1 MTKFLTGALLA
12 ILGLT
17 TCAADTP
24 QVKTHLLRHS
34 WHGLWTGMFL
44 VQGPQGCI
52 LIDTAVKEAI
62 STTLEPEMKKL
73 GLPLASIGLV
83 INTHSHGDHVEGNA
97 PLKKLLPD
105 LSFQKPKDGAT
116 FSFGGATVRAL
127 ATPGHSPD
135 SFCLLEPTTGAL
147 FTGDSL
153 QGRGTPNIGV
163 ALFTNPDAYRASIH
177 KVRDL
182 VNKGEVRSL
191 YLGHDEPP
199 SRNGYVPQEE
209 LLTFLAACEAA
220 IDDYTA
226 ATRDLLQRNPNA
238 DVKAIRNHLLETC
251 GSTKKP
257 GWPKLSYQTARVMR
271 AYVLKQMQQKKK

>member
-1 MTKFLTGALLA
+1 MKKLLTAALLA
-12 ILGLT
+12 LMGLAT
-17 TCAADTP
+17 WAAETP
-24 QVKTHLLRHS
+24 QVKTHLIRHP

-73 GLPLASIGLV
+73 GLPLSAIGLV
-83 INTHSHGDHVEGNA
+83 INTHSHSDHVEGNA
-97 PLKKLLPD
+97 PLKARLPG
-105 LSFQKPKDGAT
+105 LPFQKPRDGAE
-116 FSFGGATVRAL
+116 FAFGGATVRAI

-153 QGRGTPNIGV
+153 QGRGTSNIGV
-163 ALFTNPDAYRASIH
+163 ALFTDPDAYRKSIH

-182 VNKGEVRSL
+182 VKKGEVRSM

-226 ATRDLLQRNPNA
+226 ATRDLLQKNPKA
-238 DVKAIRNHLLETC
+238 DYKAVRNHLLNTC
-251 GSTKKP
+251 GSTKNP
-257 GWPKLSYQTARVMR
+257 GWPELSYHTARVMR
-271 AYVLKQMQQKKK
+271 AYVLKQMQQKK